1 LAQIVPRWEWRTFGQ
16 DLGAAED
23 AFGAVERVEE
33 SDEIYLLSRD
43 GDASVKVRDEV
54 LDVKGLLAIDDHGLE
69 QWVPVAKRGFPIPR
83 DDVGAALA
91 RLRVA
96 APLLDREAYT
106 VEGLLD
112 EVVRPLEALLAVEVH
127 KRRTRYTVGGCMA
140 EISEIRTANGSTRS
154 VAVESEDPARVM
166 AVLRSAGLATRANV
180 CMARGLKALV
190 GFGTVRHAVI
200 DVGTNS
206 VKLHV
211 GERRAD
217 GTWNAVVDRAIVS
230 RLGEGLDATGVLGP
244 DPMERTL
251 DAIAS
256 LADQARSAD
265 ATTLAAV
272 GTAGLRVAGNA
283 AEFVEAV
290 EARSGA
296 RIEIIPGED
305 EGRLAYLAATSSLGL
320 ARGSLVVFDTG
331 GGSSQFTFGDGVVV
345 AEQFSVPVGAVL
357 LTERYGLDGAVSEDA
372 LRDTLE
378 RIASQLD
385 RLDGRPSP
393 AALVGMGGAVTN
405 LAAVEL
411 GLAVYDPDMIQ
422 GTRLHRDA
430 IDRQIELY
438 RTRTAE
444 ERRAIVGLQANRA
457 EVILAGACVV
467 RVVLTKLACD
477 SLVVSDRGLRHG
489 LIADRFGLGA
499 PLG

>member
-1 LAQIVPRWEWRTFGQ
+1 
-16 DLGAAED
+16 
-23 AFGAVERVEE
+23 
-33 SDEIYLLSRD
+33 
-43 GDASVKVRDEV
+43 
-54 LDVKGLLAIDDHGLE
+54 
-69 QWVPVAKRGFPIPR
+69 
-83 DDVGAALA
+83 
-91 RLRVA
+91 
-96 APLLDREAYT
+96 
-106 VEGLLD
+106 
-112 EVVRPLEALLAVEVH
+112 
-127 KRRTRYTVGGCMA
+127 
-140 EISEIRTANGSTRS
+140 
-154 VAVESEDPARVM
+154 
-166 AVLRSAGLATRANV
+166 
-180 CMARGLKALV
+180 MARGLKALV

-206 VKLHV
+206 VKVHV

-217 GTWNAVVDRAIVS
+217 GTWNAVIDRAIVS

-251 DAIAS
+251 DAIATVAEEA
-256 LADQARSAD
+256 LSAD

-272 GTAGLRVAGNA
+272 GTAGLRAAGNA
-283 AEFVEAV
+283 AEFVKAV

-305 EGRLAYLAATSSLGL
+305 EGRLAYLAATSGLGL

-357 LTERYGLDGAVSEDA
+357 LTERHGLDGAVSDDA

-378 RIASQLD
+378 RIASELA

-411 GLAVYDPDMIQ
+411 GLAVYDPDAIQ
-422 GTRLHRDA
+422 GTRLHREA

-444 ERRAIVGLQANRA
+444 QRRTIVGLQANRA

-467 RVVLTKLACD
+467 RVVLTKLGCD

-489 LIADRFGLGA
+489 LIADRFRLGA
-499 PLG
+499 PAG